1 MFPRETMKEPYN
13 DVINDL
19 HPFSLIP
26 KLEYR
31 EQSRSLRYY
40 PAFYSDQ
47 ANTSTIS
54 FAMLVPQAKEF
65 AYHRE

>member
-1 MFPRETMKEPYN
+1 MFSSETVKEPHN

-26 KLEYR
+26 ELECR
-31 EQSRSLRYY
+31 EQSRSLCYY
-40 PAFYSDQ
+40 PALYSDQ
-47 ANTSTIS
+47 TNASRTPLAT
-54 FAMLVPQAKEF
+54 LVPQAKVF